1 MGLIVRISTIVGS
14 GDFEPRLIIDIPEV
28 RLVHD
33 LTLEST
39 RDAVFI
45 LNEEYWI
52 PYMDATNAIKAA
64 IRDSKYTIPAD
75 TLEWANEK

>member
-1 MGLIVRISTIVGS
+1 MNVRISTIVGS

-33 LTLEST
+33 LTLESA

-45 LNEEYWI
+45 LNEEYWYS
-52 PYMDATNAIKAA
+52 YMEACKAIKAS

>member
-1 MGLIVRISTIVGS
+1 MNVRISHIVGS

-33 LTLEST
+33 LTLQSV
-39 RDAVFI
+39 RDAAMI
-45 LNEEYWI
+45 LSDEYKMN
-52 PYMDATNAIKAA
+52 YLESVYAIKAA
-64 IRDSKYTIPAD
+64 IRDNKYTIPAD

>member
-1 MGLIVRISTIVGS
+1 MNVRISHIVGS

-33 LTLEST
+33 LTLESV
-39 RDAVFI
+39 RDAAMI
-45 LNEEYWI
+45 LNDEYKMN
-52 PYMDATNAIKAA
+52 YLESVYVIKAA

>member
-1 MGLIVRISTIVGS
+1 MNVLISHIVGS

-33 LTLEST
+33 LTLQSV
-39 RDAVFI
+39 RDAAMI
-45 LNEEYWI
+45 LNDEYKSN
-52 PYMDATNAIKAA
+52 YLESVYAIKAA